1 MADYAKLIEAK
12 KWPKLEKIATG
23 KKMDEVKAVAEALGN
38 TKHQEA
44 YNILVEIMMR
54 PEIEAKIAG
63 VKGLAG
69 CRYDVGSQITR
80 IIWLQDNGGRE
91 IPELNDAIIESLRIL
106 REAKK

>member
-12 KWPKLEKIATG
+12 KWSKLEKIATG

-54 PEIEAKIAG
+54 PETEAKIAG